1 MKLILVS
8 ENDGGSRLDKYLGR
22 LLKEAGSSFIYKM
35 LRKKNITL
43 NGSKA
48 TGSEHLKAGD
58 EIRLFF
64 SDETFAK
71 FTGSLI
77 SDNMESG
84 HDRKTA
90 DRGSG
95 HDRKTAG
102 QGSGHDQKTADRGS
116 IYDQKKAGRG
126 SGQTG
131 KLQFRDGSKKDQK
144 LSLSRMPEIIYQ
156 DDHVIMFNKPA
167 GMLSQKAEPEDI
179 SLNEYLLA
187 YLEEQGL
194 WEPVTST

>member
-43 NGSKA
+43 NGGKA

-64 SDETFAK
+64 SDETYAK
-71 FTGSLI
+71 FTGAAS
-77 SDNMESG
+77 SG
-84 HDRKTA
+84 NA
-90 DRGSG
+90 DSSTGQKAAGYGSG
-95 HDRKTAG
+95 YDQTRTG
-102 QGSGHDQKTADRGS
+102 YGSG
-116 IYDQKKAGRG
+116 YDQTRTGRG

-131 KLQFRDGSKKDQK
+131 PMQ
-144 LSLSRMPEIIYQ
+144 
-156 DDHVIMFNKPA
+156 
-167 GMLSQKAEPEDI
+167 
-179 SLNEYLLA
+179 
-187 YLEEQGL
+187 
-194 WEPVTST
+194 